1 VIGVAADVR
10 QLGPEQAVSPEIYVP
25 AMRFRQ
31 VTVVVR
37 SEQAPA
43 VLVAPIAKGFA
54 VGTMAVMQD
63 GKEIASIPVVAQAA
77 VPAAGFFKRMKDKL
91 RMKL

>member
-1 VIGVAADVR
+1 MYEGTA
-10 QLGPEQAVSPEIYVP
+10 ES
-25 AMRFRQ
+25 
-31 VTVVVR
+31 VTI
-37 SEQAPA
+37 APA
-43 VLVAPIAKGFA
+43 SDTYVTCIRGKENQITASYIGNAKYLVAPIAKGFA

-63 GKEIASIPVVAQAA
+63 GKEIASIPVVAQSA